1 MTRFTVRVLP
11 RAEAEIRGA
20 FLWYAERSA
29 IAADAFRKEVLEA
42 IDGLSRTA
50 DMWPADDDDVRRYVL
65 SHFPF
70 TVHYEIQG
78 SDTIVLAVAH
88 QRRRP
93 GYWRDQQ

>member
-1 MTRFTVRVLP
+1 
-11 RAEAEIRGA
+11 
-20 FLWYAERSA
+20 
-29 IAADAFRKEVLEA
+29 
-42 IDGLSRTA
+42 
-50 DMWPADDDDVRRYVL
+50 MWPADDDDVRRYVL